1 MLALLRLDASTF
13 SDNDTEPF
21 AAILA
26 AADAV
31 DLGPDAEL
39 LQLRDEEGLKLET
52 KLQAVRAREAEMRR
66 LEAEEE
72 EDEDDS
78 SEEDS
83 CDASAARGNGA
94 QGQGYDGAVGGSA
107 TAAAQPS
114 VAEMFKKKEGEW
126 DCAQCFTRNPPS
138 APSAC
143 LACEA
148 PRPGAQGAGGGPQFG
163 GAGGAS
169 GSGGASGAWTSGSG
183 GSRASIFTST
193 PTSIFG
199 GASTFGGGAQ
209 TSPPLVF
216 GNASPTTPTNPP
228 IFFGSSSTTSP
239 PTVAS
244 ASLFGSTSVN
254 GSSSNS
260 RVSEF
265 SLANSAQVAAVG
277 EAAEV
282 DGGVEGPKG
291 ELVQVKTG
299 EEDEDVLFCRRA
311 KMFRFDAD
319 KREWKERGLGLVKL
333 LMHRE
338 SEVVRV
344 LMRREHTLKVCANH
358 VVSDQLKIEPMPGSE
373 KAITYYTA
381 DHSGINNVGEDTGEV
396 VTELFAFRFKTPTE
410 CQEWT
415 DALEKCKRHDL
426 GSFER
431 VSAMDLSHRPARK
444 EEADVLAE
452 DGQDAVGDGVP
463 PVADDLPIAAQF
475 DVDLPRMSPP
485 FFPHCWLSVCLYLL

>member
-13 SDNDTEPF
+13 SDDATEPF

-26 AADAV
+26 AADAM

-78 SEEDS
+78 NEEDS
-83 CDASAARGNGA
+83 CDASAAGGDGA

-107 TAAAQPS
+107 TAAALPS
-114 VAEMFKKKEGEW
+114 VAEMFKKKEGQW

-148 PRPGAQGAGGGPQFG
+148 PRPGVQGGAGAGGGGPQFG

-169 GSGGASGAWTSGSG
+169 GGGGASGAWTSGSA
-183 GSRASIFTST
+183 ASIFTST
-193 PTSIFG
+193 PNSIFG
-199 GASTFGGGAQ
+199 GASTFGGG
-209 TSPPLVF
+209 TSAGPPLVF
-216 GNASPTTPTNPP
+216 GNASPTTPTSPP
-228 IFFGSSSTTSP
+228 IFFGSSFSTSA

-254 GSSSNS
+254 VSSSNS

-282 DGGVEGPKG
+282 VGGVEGPKV

-299 EEDEDVLFCRRA
+299 EEEEDVLFCRRA

-358 VVSDQLKIEPMPGSE
+358 VVSDQLKIEPMAGSE
-373 KAITYYTA
+373 KAITYYTS

-431 VSAMDLSHRPARK
+431 VSAMDLSQRPARK

-463 PVADDLPIAAQF
+463 PVADDLPLAAQF

-485 FFPHCWLSVCLYLL
+485 FSLLLA